1 MKVKHILTIFFCFQ
15 EDGEPVDNEFYN
27 FLHVSRTA
35 TDEEITAAYK
45 KLTRFNLIHFASTYA
60 KIDFIVHYKKCL
72 KRFFLGSVSVT
83 T

>member
-45 KLTRFNLIHFASTYA
+45 KLTRFN
-60 KIDFIVHYKKCL
+60 
-72 KRFFLGSVSVT
+72 
-83 T
+83 